1 MTWLDYIFKMLISS
15 VQEQR
20 MHFYLS
26 GYTFESFGVFLS
38 FLPTGLAHLLL
49 HLLPRISFLLLF

>member
-1 MTWLDYIFKMLISS
+1 MMLIYSA
-15 VQEQR
+15 QEQR

-49 HLLPRISFLLLF
+49 HLLSRISFLLLF